1 MKARWLL
8 ANLAQPA
15 ARGQL
20 AATPRCWILVAVRAL
35 FLQVLRRLG
44 FTGELHGCDISSGM
58 LAEAVRTW
66 SEGALPVFDS
76 FVNGKLPYADAIF
89 DVVLASAVFHHIAP
103 GERQASLHRDGACA
117 QARWPLLCI

>member
-8 ANLAQPA
+8 ANLAQHA

-20 AATPRCWILVAVRAL
+20 AATPSVCWILVAVRAL
-35 FLQVLRRLG
+35 FLRVLRRLG

-66 SEGALPVFDS
+66 SRRSVTGL
-76 FVNGKLPYADAIF
+76 
-89 DVVLASAVFHHIAP
+89 
-103 GERQASLHRDGACA
+103 
-117 QARWPLLCI
+117 